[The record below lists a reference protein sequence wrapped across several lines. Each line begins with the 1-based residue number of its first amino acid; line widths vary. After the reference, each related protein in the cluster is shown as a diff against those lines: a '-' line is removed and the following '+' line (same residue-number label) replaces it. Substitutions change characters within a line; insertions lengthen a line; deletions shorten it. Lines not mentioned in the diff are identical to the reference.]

1 MSSSSKRKRPAKS
14 LHAAE
19 FEVIRP
25 TTLAPLPSA
34 TSRTVTFDRRVGG
47 RLGQQTEIADV
58 IISAEDLATLAQDP
72 EFSSWP
78 NDDTLNFEYFEQ
90 AVQEGDRDDEVA
102 DQEDAGKGKGKVKS
116 VCIYLLS
123 MIGLY

>member
-25 TTLAPLPSA
+25 TTVAQLPSA
-34 TSRTVTFDRRVGG
+34 TSRTVTFDRHVSG

-90 AVQEGDRDDEVA
+90 AVVILR
-102 DQEDAGKGKGKVKS
+102 KCFLS
-116 VCIYLLS
+116 IYRIFPVNLAILF
-123 MIGLY
+123 GP

>member
-1 MSSSSKRKRPAKS
+1 MSSNSKRKRPAKS

-19 FEVIRP
+19 FEVIRS
-25 TTLAPLPSA
+25 TTVAPLPSA
-34 TSRTVTFDRRVGG
+34 TSRTVTFDRHVSG

-58 IISAEDLATLAQDP
+58 IISAEDLATLAEDP

-123 MIGLY
+123 VMGLY